1 MEDSEIIGK
10 EFRFGFHLS
19 AIPDV
24 RRDTHVVKEVI
35 HYKDGTS
42 KPHLRIIENFK
53 RPFWITKEHYQKHK
67 DKKEC
72 ELLDRVTQYTATESG
87 LARAVLTRLG
97 SRYNGKKTLRDALP
111 SPYIYGLD
119 VSGLTMMKYYYSK
132 KYPDFN
138 TPYTMCALDTEVD
151 IDTGELLILSVCT
164 TDNIYVTILDRMVEN
179 RNNPEEQLK
188 YLYDKYIPDCDLKE
202 KINVTF
208 DICTDELQM
217 IVNAFKKVHEWQP
230 DFLAIWNISYDMEVL
245 LKVLEKS
252 EVDPKDIFSDPSL
265 PPELREFKFVKGQ
278 IQKVTES
285 GVLKPLEPREQ
296 WHTVKC
302 PASFYWID
310 AMSAYHFVRVGTKNV
325 PGGYSL
331 DNILTTELGEGYKK
345 LKFKDEV
352 AEYLDGP
359 DWHKY
364 MVAKRPLEYIIY
376 NCWNIIYYLPPIR
389 YGKHMVISIV
399 SVVSMTGTI
408 VLATIYSCIYA
419 LREVPASLMR
429 PKSPK
434 NGKKIFLE
442 HIGFIWNR
450 LNFSSKVTARNILRY
465 KKRFFM
471 TVVGVAGG
479 CALMYAGFAIKD
491 SISALIKKQ
500 FEEIIKYDLSI
511 NYETDDAKKEVISNP
526 KLTNSIVISEYT
538 GMASS
543 SDNSDSDVYK
553 EKDNVYIDVT
563 DDTELFMDYITL
575 RKRNTKIVY
584 QLDNEGV
591 CVTEK
596 LAKDLGLK
604 EGNII
609 YIQGKDLAVKGFKIS
624 HIVEMYSNSYIY
636 MTSGLYS
643 QVFGSDPEYNTI
655 YAMVNNVDNETEK
668 NLGREIMDIDGVKGT
683 IFQISNVSTF
693 LDMIST
699 MNLVTYILVISAAA
713 LSFVVLY
720 NLTNVNVSERIRE
733 IATIKVLGFYD
744 NEVASYV
751 YRENII
757 ISVIGAFAGLFLGMA
772 LHNYIMLTLEMENIM
787 FGNAVRPVSFVLS
800 FVITVAFSLFVNITM
815 YGKLKRIPMVESLKA
830 VE

>member
-72 ELLDRVTQYTATESG
+72 ELLDRVIQYTATESG

-132 KYPDFN
+132 KYPDYN

-151 IDTGELLILSVCT
+151 IDTGELLILTVCT

-217 IVNAFKKVHEWQP
+217 VVNAFKKVHEWQP

-364 MVAKRPLEYIIY
+364 MVAKRPLEYVIY
-376 NCWNIIYYLPPIR
+376 NCWDV
-389 YGKHMVISIV
+389 M
-399 SVVSMTGTI
+399 SM
-408 VLATIYSCIYA
+408 LE
-419 LREVPASLMR
+419 LD
-429 PKSPK
+429 
-434 NGKKIFLE
+434 KK
-442 HIGFIWNR
+442 
-450 LNFSSKVTARNILRY
+450 
-465 KKRFFM
+465 
-471 TVVGVAGG
+471 
-479 CALMYAGFAIKD
+479 
-491 SISALIKKQ
+491 
-500 FEEIIKYDLSI
+500 
-511 NYETDDAKKEVISNP
+511 
-526 KLTNSIVISEYT
+526 TN
-538 GMASS
+538 
-543 SDNSDSDVYK
+543 
-553 EKDNVYIDVT
+553 
-563 DDTELFMDYITL
+563 
-575 RKRNTKIVY
+575 
-584 QLDNEGV
+584 
-591 CVTEK
+591 
-596 LAKDLGLK
+596 
-604 EGNII
+604 
-609 YIQGKDLAVKGFKIS
+609 DLAVSMPLLSGPSDFSIFNSGPKKLVNELHFFYLDNGLVLGTKGIENDDDKILGLDS
-624 HIVEMYSNSYIY
+624 WIVLLSNYYVGAEDGEYIEEDANARIDRIANNIRGFVY
-636 MTSGLYS
+636 DADQSSGYP
-643 QVFGSDPEYNTI
+643 SDTLT
-655 YAMVNNVDNETEK
+655 ANVSKDTTM
-668 NLGREIMDIDGVKGT
+668 REIVTIGDIDKDDFKLNNINL
-683 IFQISNVSTF
+683 IFGKVNHVDYVTSMMNFPTLQTLADMVRKEKVS
-693 LDMIST
+693 
-699 MNLVTYILVISAAA
+699 
-713 LSFVVLY
+713 
-720 NLTNVNVSERIRE
+720 
-733 IATIKVLGFYD
+733 
-744 NEVASYV
+744 
-751 YRENII
+751 
-757 ISVIGAFAGLFLGMA
+757 
-772 LHNYIMLTLEMENIM
+772 
-787 FGNAVRPVSFVLS
+787 
-800 FVITVAFSLFVNITM
+800 
-815 YGKLKRIPMVESLKA
+815 
-830 VE
+830 